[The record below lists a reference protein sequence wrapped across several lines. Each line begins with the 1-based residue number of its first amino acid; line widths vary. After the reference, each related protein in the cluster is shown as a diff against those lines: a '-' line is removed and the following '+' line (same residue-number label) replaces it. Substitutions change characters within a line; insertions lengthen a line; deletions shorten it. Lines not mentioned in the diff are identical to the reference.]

1 MVQRKVYSQVAS
13 RDRQPLRLQTGL
25 GEQRVLR
32 SRLRL
37 RERGTK
43 KIHIFKGW
51 KQMIAAPKN
60 KPDWMP
66 DQINKPFV
74 KKVGIEKLDKL

>member
-1 MVQRKVYSQVAS
+1 MVQRKAYSQVAS

-25 GEQRVLR
+25 GNKERSGRAQAQRAR
-32 SRLRL
+32 NK
-37 RERGTK
+37 EDT
-43 KIHIFKGW
+43 HIQGW
-51 KQMIAAPKN
+51 KQIIAAPKN

-66 DQINKPFV
+66 DKINKPFV